1 MSSIWMMDKSGI
13 QPLILLQVLSIG
25 YDFASTRTPTFS
37 CRWSRNASILQ
48 LQHMETIGPRFIFLI
63 WCESQTY
70 CDFGYPNWS
79 KHQLHEWYTS
89 SFPTNT
95 WFNQFIWGQRMPETK
110 FWSGTITFVNW
121 ILVTECTAF
130 HFLIIIWLI
139 VAPQLFGLTDSI
151 SDISCYKNHWKVVD
165 TQWILQ
171 QLTDYSKTDN
181 PALHLWWCLTG
192 WLYGLLDAIQILFS
206 QHTGH

>member
-25 YDFASTRTPTFS
+25 YGFASTRTPPFS
-37 CRWSRNASILQ
+37 CRWSWNASILQ

-79 KHQLHEWYTS
+79 KHQLYEWYTS

-139 VAPQLFGLTDSI
+139 VGSTSVIWANGFYQWYFLLQKPLESSRHPMDS
-151 SDISCYKNHWKVVD
+151 SAANR
-165 TQWILQ
+165 LQ
-171 QLTDYSKTDN
+171 QN
-181 PALHLWWCLTG
+181 W
-192 WLYGLLDAIQILFS
+192 
-206 QHTGH
+206 